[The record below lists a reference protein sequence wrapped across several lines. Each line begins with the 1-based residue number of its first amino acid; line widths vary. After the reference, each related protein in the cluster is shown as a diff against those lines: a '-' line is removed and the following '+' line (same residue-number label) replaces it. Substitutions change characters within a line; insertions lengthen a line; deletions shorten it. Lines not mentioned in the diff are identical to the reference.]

1 MQPKIYKC
9 KVRFIDADMLLMVE
23 KGIRS
28 RICDRYAN
36 SNIYIWKIMIKIENP
51 CILSMEI

>member
-1 MQPKIYKC
+1 MQPKKYKS
-9 KVRFIDADMLLMVE
+9 KVRFINANMLLMVE

-28 RICDRYAN
+28 RICDQYAN
-36 SNIYIWKIMIKIENP
+36 SNIYTWKTMIKIENP